1 MNDLS
6 LADITAAAKR
16 VAPHVI
22 RTPLLPSRALSEL
35 LGTRVSIKYEF
46 LQETSSFKPRGAFN
60 KILTMSG
67 EERARGLLAVSG
79 GNHGKAVAFA
89 ARALGLSARIIM
101 FESTAPSAVAAA
113 RAYGAQVDL
122 LPSPA
127 AGFARARE
135 LEAEGYSFI
144 HPYADPEV
152 VAGQGT
158 LGLEILTDAPDTTD
172 VIASIGGGGMIGGV
186 ALAIKE
192 RRPAARV
199 WGVETVGA
207 DAMSQALAAG
217 KIVEL
222 ATITS
227 IAATLGA
234 PAVCALTLGLA
245 QRYLND
251 VLVRPDAEAVADL
264 IWLLDHA
271 KVLVEPA
278 AAVTL
283 SAARQ
288 LGARLTPG
296 GHLVIILCGA
306 SMSMAELAVFRKQLE
321 MEGGTYDP
329 R

>member
-1 MNDLS
+1 MTDLS
-6 LADITAAAKR
+6 LADIRAAAER
-16 VAPHVI
+16 IAPYVI
-22 RTPLLPSRALSEL
+22 RTPLLPSRALSEM
-35 LGTRVSIKYEF
+35 LGARVSLKYEF
-46 LQETSSFKPRGAFN
+46 LQETASFKPRGAFN
-60 KILTMSG
+60 KILALSD
-67 EERARGLLAVSG
+67 EARARGLLAVSG

-113 RAYGAQVDL
+113 RSYGAQVDL

-127 AGFARARE
+127 AGFARAHE

-144 HPYADPEV
+144 HPFADAEV

-158 LGLEILTDAPDTTD
+158 LGLEILADAPDVTD
-172 VIASIGGGGMIGGV
+172 LIASIGGGGMIGG
-186 ALAIKE
+186 AAMAIKE
-192 RRPAARV
+192 QLPAARI
-199 WGVETVGA
+199 WGVETIGA

-217 KIVEL
+217 KVVEL
-222 ATITS
+222 PKITS

-234 PAVCALTLGLA
+234 PSASELTLALA
-245 QRYLND
+245 QRYLED

-264 IWLLDHA
+264 VWLLDHA

-288 LGARLTPG
+288 LRERITPG

-306 SMSMAELAVFRKQLE
+306 SISLGELAIFRE
-321 MEGGTYDP
+321 RFGV
-329 R
+329 